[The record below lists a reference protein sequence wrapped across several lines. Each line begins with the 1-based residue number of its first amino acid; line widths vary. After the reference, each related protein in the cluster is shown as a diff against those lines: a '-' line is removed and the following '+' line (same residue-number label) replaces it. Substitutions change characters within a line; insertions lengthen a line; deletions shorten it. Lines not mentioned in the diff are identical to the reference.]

1 MKTQTSGFSLL
12 EVMVVVAII
21 GILAAIALPSY
32 QSHVEK
38 THLAAA
44 KNNLVDIVSQM
55 RRNKLLNNGNYSI
68 PGLTRLISAQNSDA
82 NSRYTFI
89 AGNTNINDYFVY
101 VQPRQRNFTKSLY
114 ITAAGTVYECKNVA
128 AAQSRSSADCT
139 LSSR

>member
-1 MKTQTSGFSLL
+1 MKKQTSGFTLM
-12 EVMVVVAII
+12 EVLIVVAII
-21 GILAAIALPSY
+21 GILAAIAMPSY

-44 KNNLVDIVSQM
+44 KNNLVNIVSQM

-68 PGLTRLISAQNSDA
+68 TGLNNLISAQNSDT

-89 AGNTNINDYFVY
+89 SGNANINDYFVY
-101 VQPRQRNFTKSLY
+101 IQPRQSNLTKSLY
-114 ITAAGTVYECKNVA
+114 ITAAGTVFECKNVG
-128 AAQSRSSADCT
+128 AAQNRSSSDCT